1 MVIRLYPYPAPAAMS
16 NPAVPFDA
24 LSPSPTGCR
33 SAADGVAASRHVE
46 ELLERNRRESRR
58 LAAGAGPWEIGSVA
72 ILGAGQMGAEI
83 AAALLRHRLPVVLV
97 DRNPDVLASAP
108 DRVAVELAAATS
120 DQGILDADEA
130 ARRLTCTT
138 DLGRLADCGA
148 VIETIVENALQKQNA
163 YRDLE
168 PRLAEGTIV
177 LTNTSTI
184 PIARLAGGMTSPE
197 RFCGVHFFHPVRRRT
212 AVELI
217 RGPRTSQQTV
227 AKATKLI
234 TCLGKLPVAAGDGPG
249 FIGNRLLLAYLSEAP
264 HLLTDGASMAA
275 VERAAVDF
283 GMGLG
288 PLRYTDEI
296 GLETIVMAG
305 RILWQAFPDRVAPSP
320 LFITMYKQGR
330 RGRKTS
336 AGFFSYPPGGD
347 LESPGQ
353 ADPEVQR
360 LVDQWAVG
368 RREFTPEEMVYRL
381 LFPMVLEATR
391 LLEEGIARSPGDIDL
406 ASIFALGFPAWRGGL
421 LWWVDTLGVRKL
433 VDRLASWATLGPRME
448 PTPMLLEMARS
459 GGKFHLE
466 G

>member
-1 MVIRLYPYPAPAAMS
+1 MS

-24 LSPSPTGCR
+24 SSPSPTGSR
-33 SAADGVAASRHVE
+33 SAADGAAAARHVE
-46 ELLERNRRESRR
+46 ELLERNRRESR
-58 LAAGAGPWEIGSVA
+58 LAAADAGAWEIGSVA

-83 AAALLRHRLPVVLV
+83 AASLLGRRFQVVLV
-97 DRNPDVLASAP
+97 DRDPAMLASAP
-108 DRVAVELAAATS
+108 DRVAAELAAATS
-120 DQGILDADEA
+120 DQETLDADQA
-130 ARRLTCTT
+130 ARHLTCTA
-138 DLGRLADCGA
+138 DLGRLAGCGA
-148 VIETIVENALQKQNA
+148 VIESIVEDALQKQNA
-163 YRDLE
+163 YRELE
-168 PRLAEGTIV
+168 PRLAEAAIV
-177 LTNTSTI
+177 LSNTSTI
-184 PIARLAGGMTSPE
+184 PIVRLAGGMTSPE

-217 RGPRTSQQTV
+217 RGPRTSQQTI
-227 AKATKLI
+227 AKATRLI
-234 TCLGKLPVAAGDGPG
+234 TSLGKLPIAAGDGPG

-264 HLLTDGASMAA
+264 HLLTDGAPMAA

-305 RILWQAFPDRVAPSP
+305 RILWRTFPDRVAPSP

-330 RGRKTS
+330 RGRRTS

-353 ADPEVQR
+353 ADLEVQR
-360 LVDQWAVG
+360 LVDQWTV
-368 RREFTPEEMVYRL
+368 RRQEFTDEEIVYRL

-391 LLEEGIARSPGDIDL
+391 LLEEGVARSPGDIDL
-406 ASIFALGFPAWRGGL
+406 VSIFALGFPACRGGL
-421 LWWVDTLGVRKL
+421 LGWADTLDARTL
-433 VDRLASWATLGPRME
+433 ADRLASWTALGPRME
-448 PTPMLLEMARS
+448 PTPMLLEMARN
-459 GGKFHLE
+459 GRKFYPE

>member
-1 MVIRLYPYPAPAAMS
+1 LA
-16 NPAVPFDA
+16 
-24 LSPSPTGCR
+24 
-33 SAADGVAASRHVE
+33 
-46 ELLERNRRESRR
+46 
-58 LAAGAGPWEIGSVA
+58 AAGAGPWEIGPIA

-83 AAALLRHRLPVVLV
+83 AAALLRHRFSVVLV
-97 DRNPDVLASAP
+97 DRDPAMLASAP
-108 DRVAVELAAATS
+108 DRVAAELAAANS
-120 DQGILDADEA
+120 DRETMDADQSV
-130 ARRLTCTT
+130 RRLTCTA
-138 DLGRLADCGA
+138 DLGRLAGCGA
-148 VIETIVENALQKQNA
+148 VIESIAEDVVEKQNA

-168 PRLAEGTIV
+168 PRLAEGAIV

-197 RFCGVHFFHPVRRRT
+197 RFCGVHFFHPVRVRT

-227 AKATKLI
+227 AKATRLI
-234 TCLGKLPVAAGDGPG
+234 TSLGKLAVAAGDGPG

-264 HLLTDGASMAA
+264 HLLTDGAPVAA
-275 VERAAVDF
+275 VEQAALDF

-288 PLRYTDEI
+288 PLRFTDEI

-305 RILWQAFPDRVAPSP
+305 RVLWQAFPDRVAPSP
-320 LFITMYKQGR
+320 LFITMYKKGR
-330 RGRKTS
+330 RGRKAS
-336 AGFFSYPPGGD
+336 AGFFSYSPGGD

-360 LVDQWAVG
+360 LIEQWTV
-368 RREFTPEEMVYRL
+368 RRQEFTCEEMVYRL

-406 ASIFALGFPAWRGGL
+406 ASIFALGFPASRGGL
-421 LWWVDTLGVRKL
+421 LWWADSLGVGKL
-433 VDRLASWATLGPRME
+433 VERLASWAALAPRME

-459 GGKFHLE
+459 GRRFYEE

>member
-1 MVIRLYPYPAPAAMS
+1 MS
-16 NPAVPFDA
+16 NHAVPFDA
-24 LSPSPTGCR
+24 LSLSPTGCR

-46 ELLERNRRESRR
+46 ELLERNRRESRL
-58 LAAGAGPWEIGSVA
+58 LAAGAGPWEIGPVA

-83 AAALLRHRLPVVLV
+83 AAALLRQRLPVVLV
-97 DRNPDVLASAP
+97 DRDPDVLASAP
-108 DRVAVELAAATS
+108 DRVAAELAAAS
-120 DQGILDADEA
+120 DQEILDADEA
-130 ARRLTCTT
+130 SRRLTCTT

-148 VIETIVENALQKQNA
+148 VIESIVEDAVQKQNA
-163 YRDLE
+163 YRELE
-168 PRLAEGTIV
+168 PRLAEGAIV

-184 PIARLAGGMTSPE
+184 PIARLAEGMTSPE

-227 AKATKLI
+227 AKATRLI
-234 TCLGKLPVAAGDGPG
+234 TLLGKLPVAAGDGPG

-264 HLLTDGASMAA
+264 HLLTDGAPMAA
-275 VERAAVDF
+275 VERAALDF

-288 PLRYTDEI
+288 PLRYADEI
-296 GLETIVMAG
+296 GLETMVMAG
-305 RILWQAFPDRVAPSP
+305 RVLWQAFPDRVAPSP

-330 RGRKTS
+330 RGRKAS
-336 AGFFSYPPGGD
+336 AGFFAYPPGGD
-347 LESPGQ
+347 LESSGQ
-353 ADPEVQR
+353 ADLEVQR
-360 LVDQWAVG
+360 LVDQWTV
-368 RREFTPEEMVYRL
+368 RRQAFTCEEIVYRL

-406 ASIFALGFPAWRGGL
+406 ASIYALGFPAWRGGL

-433 VDRLASWATLGPRME
+433 LDRLASWAALGPRME

-459 GGKFHLE
+459 GRKFYVE

>member
-1 MVIRLYPYPAPAAMS
+1 MLQHNASTAMAK
-16 NPAVPFDA
+16 PVVPLDP
-24 LSPSPTGCR
+24 LSPGPTSSPST
-33 SAADGVAASRHVE
+33 ADGRAASRHVE
-46 ELLERNRRESRR
+46 ELLERNRRESR
-58 LAAGAGPWEIGSVA
+58 LAAADAGAWEIGSVA

-83 AAALLRHRLPVVLV
+83 AASLLGRRFQVVLV
-97 DRNPDVLASAP
+97 DRDPAMLASAP
-108 DRVAVELAAATS
+108 DRVAAELAAATS
-120 DQGILDADEA
+120 DQETLDADQA
-130 ARRLTCTT
+130 ARHLTCTA
-138 DLGRLADCGA
+138 DLGRLAGCGA
-148 VIETIVENALQKQNA
+148 VIESIVEDALQKQNA
-163 YRDLE
+163 YRELE
-168 PRLAEGTIV
+168 PRLAEAAIV
-177 LTNTSTI
+177 LSNTSTI
-184 PIARLAGGMTSPE
+184 PIVRLAGGMTSPE

-217 RGPRTSQQTV
+217 RGPRTSQQTI
-227 AKATKLI
+227 AKATRLI
-234 TCLGKLPVAAGDGPG
+234 TSLGKLPIAAGDGPG

-264 HLLTDGASMAA
+264 HLLTDGAPMAG

-305 RILWQAFPDRVAPSP
+305 RVLWQAFPDRVAPSP

-360 LVDQWAVG
+360 LVDQWTV
-368 RREFTPEEMVYRL
+368 RRQEFTPEEIVYRL
-381 LFPMVLEATR
+381 LLPMILEATR

-406 ASIFALGFPAWRGGL
+406 ASILALGFPASRGGL
-421 LWWVDTLGVRKL
+421 LWWADTLGVRQI
-433 VDRLASWATLGPRME
+433 VDRLASWATLGTRME

-459 GGKFHLE
+459 GKRFHE
-466 G
+466 ER

>member
-1 MVIRLYPYPAPAAMS
+1 
-16 NPAVPFDA
+16 
-24 LSPSPTGCR
+24 
-33 SAADGVAASRHVE
+33 
-46 ELLERNRRESRR
+46 
-58 LAAGAGPWEIGSVA
+58 LAAGAGPWEVGSVA

-83 AAALLRHRLPVVLV
+83 AAFLLGHGPPVVLV
-97 DRNPDVLASAP
+97 DRDPAMLASAP
-108 DRVAVELAAATS
+108 DRVAAELAAATS
-120 DQGILDADEA
+120 DRETIDAGQA
-130 ARRLTCTT
+130 ARRLTCTA

-148 VIETIVENALQKQNA
+148 VIESIVEDAVQKQNA
-163 YRDLE
+163 YRKLE
-168 PRLAEGTIV
+168 PRLAEGAIV

-217 RGPRTSQQTV
+217 RGPRTSQETV
-227 AKATKLI
+227 VKATKLI
-234 TCLGKLPVAAGDGPG
+234 ASLGKLPVAAGDGPG
-249 FIGNRLLLAYLSEAP
+249 FIGNRLLSAYLSEAP
-264 HLLTDGASMAA
+264 HLLTDGASIAA

-296 GLETIVMAG
+296 GLETMLMAG
-305 RILWQAFPDRVAPSP
+305 RVLWQAFPDRVAPSP
-320 LFITMYKQGR
+320 LFITMYKKGR
-330 RGRKTS
+330 RGRKAS
-336 AGFFSYPPGGD
+336 AGFFSYPPGGG

-353 ADPEVQR
+353 ADIAVQR
-360 LVDQWAVG
+360 LIDQWTV
-368 RREFTPEEMVYRL
+368 RWQEFTPEEILYRL

-406 ASIFALGFPAWRGGL
+406 TSIFALGFPAWRGGL
-421 LWWVDTLGVRKL
+421 LWWADTLGVGKL
-433 VDRLASWATLGPRME
+433 VERLVSWADLGPRME

-459 GGKFHLE
+459 GRKFHEE